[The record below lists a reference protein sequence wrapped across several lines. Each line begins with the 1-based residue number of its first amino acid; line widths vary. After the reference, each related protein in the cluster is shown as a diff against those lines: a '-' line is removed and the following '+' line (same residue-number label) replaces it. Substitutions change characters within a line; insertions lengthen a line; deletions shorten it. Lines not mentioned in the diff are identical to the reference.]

1 MHARDDPT
9 LGEGEGGELGGVE
22 RCDDGE
28 GLEGVSGV
36 WSIARWGGG
45 VAGMGRW

>member
-28 GLEGVSGV
+28 GLEGGERSVEHRQV
-36 WSIARWGGG
+36 GGG
-45 VAGMGRW
+45 VAGMGKW